1 MKISPTAIRQKA
13 FEIAFRGYEKKQVTV
28 FLEEISVIM
37 EQINQENLELRS
49 RLQQVESEAKR
60 LRDVEDS
67 LFRTLKTA
75 EDTGAAII
83 TEATEAADQIIGEA
97 NQLAE
102 EATKDAQRYAE
113 ELQVYSTG
121 QARLITQAAEEKA
134 KETIKV
140 LSENM
145 SSLVRSYD
153 TLVEQREALVKS
165 LRRLSQD
172 ALNQIELSDTHFS
185 RIDAKGYQRAVEEL
199 GRANYFSVANLA
211 SLAPLPVPVVATA
224 PEETPVVH
232 LDLYSAEEEALLKGD
247 ALAPEA
253 PSIEEEEMD
262 VQDEVNVSES
272 IEAELEEE
280 LYEEEEEESL
290 EEDEPF
296 EEELEDEEI
305 AEEELEEEM
314 EEELEEEE
322 ELADAPSEMIQPKV
336 QAATAPESTPP
347 ATPEKPKEG
356 ESNPTSGSFFDQ
368 FD

>member
-102 EATKDAQRYAE
+102 ESTKDAQRYAE
-113 ELQVYSTG
+113 ELQVYSTE
-121 QARLITQAAEEKA
+121 QARLITQAADEKA
-134 KETIKV
+134 KETMKV

-145 SSLVRSYD
+145 SSLVKSYD
-153 TLVEQREALVKS
+153 ALVEQREALVKS
-165 LRRLSQD
+165 MRQLSQN
-172 ALNQIELSDTHFS
+172 ALNQIDLSETHFS
-185 RIDAKGYQRAVEEL
+185 QIDAKGYQRAVDEL
-199 GRANYFSVANLA
+199 GRANHFSVANLD
-211 SLAPLPVPVVATA
+211 SLAPLPEPVVAA
-224 PEETPVVH
+224 LPEEKPVVH
-232 LDLYSAEEEALLKGD
+232 LDLYSAEEEALLKGE

-253 PSIEEEEMD
+253 PSIEEEEEGLQGEPQ
-262 VQDEVNVSES
+262 VDEA
-272 IEAELEEE
+272 IEDELEEE
-280 LYEEEEEESL
+280 LYEEEAEESL
-290 EEDEPF
+290 GEDLP
-296 EEELEDEEI
+296 
-305 AEEELEEEM
+305 A
-314 EEELEEEE
+314 EEEE
-322 ELADAPSEMIQPKV
+322 EYEEEYFEEEEEDLSDAHSEMSQPEV
-336 QAATAPESTPP
+336 QAAPTSEHTDP
-347 ATPEKPKEG
+347 ASPEKPKG
-356 ESNPTSGSFFDQ
+356 DESKPTSGSFFDQ